1 MNASQ
6 KQVEP
11 TRIQFFKEITGEI
24 LGFMIDEDFEPG
36 MPHKVGFSLRQGY
49 HAITEGYIK
58 TTRPATQFEYRD
70 TVNELKNRGYI
81 LNIMQDEV
89 I

>member
-1 MNASQ
+1 MNAS
-6 KQVEP
+6 KNQVQP

-24 LGFMIDEDFEPG
+24 LGFMIDEDYEPG
-36 MPHKVGFSLRQGY
+36 MPHKLGFSLRQGY
-49 HAITEGYIK
+49 HAIPEGYIK
-58 TTRPATQFEYRD
+58 TTRPASQFEYRD

-81 LNIMQDEV
+81 LNILEHEA